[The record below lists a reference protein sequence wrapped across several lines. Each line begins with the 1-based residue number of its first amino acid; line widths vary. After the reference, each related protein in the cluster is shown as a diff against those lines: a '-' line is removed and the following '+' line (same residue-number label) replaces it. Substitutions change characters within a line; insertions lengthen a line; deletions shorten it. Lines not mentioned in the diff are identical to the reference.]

1 MKDGIYKVKHNP
13 YKKYIVKKMPKDAEY
28 KQQTVNG
35 YPCYYSRSE
44 DAYYFIKKEGAE
56 MKKVNLLG
64 LEFKV
69 EFDESEIF
77 DYTEADGCV
86 YQAVWT
92 KDDRLIIWNDAEN
105 SWMQIERR

>member
-28 KQQTVNG
+28 KQQTVND

-44 DAYYFIKKEGAE
+44 DAYYFIKKEGKE
-56 MKKVNLLG
+56 MKKVSLLG
-64 LEFKV
+64 LEIEV

-77 DYTEADGCV
+77 DYPDEDGQV

-92 KDDRLIIWNDAEN
+92 KDDRLIVWHDGAN
-105 SWMQIERR
+105 SWAQIERR